1 MNKRIFYF
9 SFSKFDSRFET
20 LQQNRRDDME
30 ESENFEQHWLLSSS
44 IQRVKYLK
52 LLSAYPKT
60 TWTEEE
66 KKVFLWLCQMDIDT
80 LETMEIIFSKLAH
93 KK

>member
-1 MNKRIFYF
+1 
-9 SFSKFDSRFET
+9 
-20 LQQNRRDDME
+20 ME
-30 ESENFEQHWLLSSS
+30 ESESFEQHWLLSSS

-66 KKVFLWLCQMDIDT
+66 KKVFLWLCQMDIDK

>member
-1 MNKRIFYF
+1 
-9 SFSKFDSRFET
+9 
-20 LQQNRRDDME
+20 ME
-30 ESENFEQHWLLSSS
+30 ESESFEQHWLLSSS

-80 LETMEIIFSKLAH
+80 LETMEIIFNKFAH
-93 KK
+93 TK

>member
-1 MNKRIFYF
+1 
-9 SFSKFDSRFET
+9 
-20 LQQNRRDDME
+20 ME
-30 ESENFEQHWLLSSS
+30 ESESFEQHWLLSSS

-60 TWTEEE
+60 TWMEEE

>member
-1 MNKRIFYF
+1 
-9 SFSKFDSRFET
+9 
-20 LQQNRRDDME
+20 ME
-30 ESENFEQHWLLSSS
+30 ESESFEHHWLLSSS

>member
-1 MNKRIFYF
+1 
-9 SFSKFDSRFET
+9 
-20 LQQNRRDDME
+20 ME
-30 ESENFEQHWLLSSS
+30 ESESFEQHWLLSSS

-80 LETMEIIFSKLAH
+80 LETMEIIFDKFTH
-93 KK
+93 TK

>member
-1 MNKRIFYF
+1 
-9 SFSKFDSRFET
+9 
-20 LQQNRRDDME
+20 ME
-30 ESENFEQHWLLSSS
+30 ESECFEQHWLLSSS

>member
-1 MNKRIFYF
+1 
-9 SFSKFDSRFET
+9 
-20 LQQNRRDDME
+20 ME
-30 ESENFEQHWLLSSS
+30 ESESFEQHWLLSSS

-80 LETMEIIFSKLAH
+80 LEKMEIIFSKLAH

>member
-1 MNKRIFYF
+1 
-9 SFSKFDSRFET
+9 
-20 LQQNRRDDME
+20 ME

>member
-1 MNKRIFYF
+1 
-9 SFSKFDSRFET
+9 
-20 LQQNRRDDME
+20 ME
-30 ESENFEQHWLLSSS
+30 ESESFEQHWLLSFS

>member
-1 MNKRIFYF
+1 
-9 SFSKFDSRFET
+9 
-20 LQQNRRDDME
+20 ME
-30 ESENFEQHWLLSSS
+30 ESESFEQHWLLAFS

>member
-1 MNKRIFYF
+1 
-9 SFSKFDSRFET
+9 
-20 LQQNRRDDME
+20 ME
-30 ESENFEQHWLLSSS
+30 ESESFEQHWLLSFS

-66 KKVFLWLCQMDIDT
+66 K
-80 LETMEIIFSKLAH
+80 
-93 KK
+93 

>member
-1 MNKRIFYF
+1 
-9 SFSKFDSRFET
+9 
-20 LQQNRRDDME
+20 ME
-30 ESENFEQHWLLSSS
+30 ESGSFEQHWLLSSS
-44 IQRVKYLK
+44 IQRIKYLK

>member
-1 MNKRIFYF
+1 
-9 SFSKFDSRFET
+9 
-20 LQQNRRDDME
+20 ME
-30 ESENFEQHWLLSSS
+30 ESESFEQHWLLSSS

-66 KKVFLWLCQMDIDT
+66 KKVFLWLCQMDRISIH
-80 LETMEIIFSKLAH
+80 LKQWRSFLAN
-93 KK
+93 

>member
-1 MNKRIFYF
+1 
-9 SFSKFDSRFET
+9 
-20 LQQNRRDDME
+20 ME
-30 ESENFEQHWLLSSS
+30 ESESFEQHWLLSSS

-66 KKVFLWLCQMDIDT
+66 NKVFLWLCQMDIDT

>member
-1 MNKRIFYF
+1 
-9 SFSKFDSRFET
+9 
-20 LQQNRRDDME
+20 ME
-30 ESENFEQHWLLSSS
+30 ESESFEQHWLLSSS

-66 KKVFLWLCQMDIDT
+66 KKAFLWLCQMDIDI

>member
-1 MNKRIFYF
+1 MFDTLEIFLGCDF
-9 SFSKFDSRFET
+9 VWK
-20 LQQNRRDDME
+20 QQNRRDDME
-30 ESENFEQHWLLSSS
+30 ESESFEQHWLLSSS

>member
-1 MNKRIFYF
+1 
-9 SFSKFDSRFET
+9 
-20 LQQNRRDDME
+20 ME
-30 ESENFEQHWLLSSS
+30 ESESFEQHWLLSFS

-66 KKVFLWLCQMDIDT
+66 KKVFLWFCQMDIDT